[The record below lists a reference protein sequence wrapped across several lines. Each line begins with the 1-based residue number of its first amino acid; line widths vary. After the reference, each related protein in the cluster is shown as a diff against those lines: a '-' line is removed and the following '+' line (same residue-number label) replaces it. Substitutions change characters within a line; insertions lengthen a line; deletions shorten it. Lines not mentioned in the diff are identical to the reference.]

1 MSGRAPAGPGRPFK
15 DDKAS
20 QGGVARRDHPKGT
33 RPMITVQDILEIP
46 DLNLKLLAGGKSVSN
61 PVRWVHITE
70 VPDPTGWLKGGEL
83 LLTTGYGF
91 AGPEEQQ
98 VAQLKALIDHNLS
111 GLGFGTGFSFD
122 KVPDCL
128 VRVADEYSF
137 PLFEVPYH
145 VPFIAITEAVA
156 SKIVNEQYS
165 LLQRSLA
172 VHEKLT
178 KIVLEEKG
186 LDAILSTLSALVGC
200 SAVLFDFHGV
210 VLCEAAYRRRLGAE
224 LVADLWHSI
233 SDQRA
238 NRQNF
243 ALRMEGVGSGVQV
256 YPVVASHRIG
266 AFLAVVKDSGDFSDY
281 DRIILHHVVTVTAL
295 ELVKKKAVAETEKRL
310 AGDFFDELIAS
321 DLYEE
326 EIARRLAFFGLDPEA
341 EHLIVLVDIDG
352 FKAFVDGPGEREEAV
367 VQDVKERLHWAVDE
381 FMARRDMLF
390 VSASRSDSV
399 VILVQPGKGDG
410 HKVMAMAGELQQ
422 AIDEMLPEITVSIG
436 IGRPH
441 GSLIDLRQSYYEAH
455 YAIKIRKLKGGSGV
469 LASFDDLGSYG
480 LLLGLQDTL
489 SLEVFYD
496 SVLGKLR
503 EYDAQNSSD
512 LVNSLA
518 CFLEANGHWGDAA
531 EKLYVHRHT
540 LRYRMKRVEE
550 ITGRNLNLSQ
560 DRMEFWLALKAR
572 ELIDQS
578 KKGKGGREG

>member
-1 MSGRAPAGPGRPFK
+1 
-15 DDKAS
+15 
-20 QGGVARRDHPKGT
+20 
-33 RPMITVQDILEIP
+33 MISVQDILEIP
-46 DLNLKLLAGGKSVSN
+46 DLNLRLLAGSKSTSN

-70 VPDPTGWLKGGEL
+70 VPDPTKWLKGGEL

-91 AGPEEQQ
+91 LGSEEQQ
-98 VAQLKALIDHNLS
+98 VEQVKRLIDHHIS

-122 KVPDCL
+122 KVPPAL
-128 VRVADEYSF
+128 VKVAEEYGF

-210 VLCEAAYRRRLGAE
+210 VLCETAYRRRLGGE
-224 LVADLWHSI
+224 LIADLWRQI
-233 SDQRA
+233 SDRRA
-238 NRQNF
+238 SRQNF
-243 ALRMEGVGSGVQV
+243 ALSLEGVGSGVQV

-266 AFLAVVKDSGDFSDY
+266 AFLAVVKDSGDFSEY
-281 DRIILHHVVTVTAL
+281 DRIILHNVVTVTAL

-326 EIARRLAFFGLDPEA
+326 EIARRLAFFGLDPQSP
-341 EHLIVLVDIDG
+341 HLIVLVDIDG
-352 FKAFVDGPGEREEAV
+352 FRAFVDGPGEREAAA
-367 VQDVKERLHWAVDE
+367 VQDIKERLHWAVDE
-381 FMARRDMLF
+381 FMAKHEVLF
-390 VSASRSDSV
+390 ISASRSDSV
-399 VILVQPGKGDG
+399 VILVQPGALDTDA
-410 HKVMAMAGELQQ
+410 VLALAAELQA
-422 AIDEMLPEITVSIG
+422 AIDKMLPEITVSLG

-441 GSLIDLRQSYYEAH
+441 RQLVDLRQSYYEAS
-455 YAIKIRKLKGGSGV
+455 YAIRIRKLKGEPGV
-469 LASFDDLGSYG
+469 IATFADLGSYG

-496 SVLGKLR
+496 SVLGKLQ
-503 EYDAQNSSD
+503 EYDEQNSSD
-512 LVNSLA
+512 LVKSLA
-518 CFLEANGHWGDAA
+518 GFLEANGHWGDAA

-550 ITGRNLNLSQ
+550 ITGRDLDKSQ
-560 DRMEFWLALKAR
+560 DRMEFWLALKAK
-572 ELIDQS
+572 ELIDQA
-578 KKGKGGREG
+578 KRGKTVQ

>member
-1 MSGRAPAGPGRPFK
+1 
-15 DDKAS
+15 
-20 QGGVARRDHPKGT
+20 
-33 RPMITVQDILEIP
+33 MITVQDILEIP
-46 DLNLKLLAGGKSVSN
+46 DLNLRLLAGGKSTSN

-70 VPDPTGWLKGGEL
+70 VPDPTRWLRGGEL

-91 AGPEEQQ
+91 VGPEEQQ
-98 VAQLKALIDHNLS
+98 VAQLKQLIDHNIS
-111 GLGFGTGFSFD
+111 GLGFGTGFSFE
-122 KVPDCL
+122 KVPESL
-128 VRVADEYSF
+128 VRLAGEYSF

-186 LDAILSTLSALVGC
+186 LEAILSTLSALVGC

-210 VLCEAAYRRRLGAE
+210 VLCEAAYRRRLGGE
-224 LVADLWHSI
+224 LVADLWRQI
-233 SDQRA
+233 SDRRA
-238 NRQNF
+238 DRQDF
-243 ALRMEGVGSGVQV
+243 RLSVEGIGGGVQV

-341 EHLIVLVDIDG
+341 EHLIMLVDIDG
-352 FKAFVDGPGEREEAV
+352 ANSAGDGGERERAAML
-367 VQDVKERLHWAVDE
+367 DVKERLHWSVDE
-381 FMARRDMLF
+381 FMAKRDALF
-390 VSASRSDSV
+390 ISASRSDSV
-399 VILVQPGKGDG
+399 VVLVQPGKDDA
-410 HKVMAMAGELQQ
+410 HKVLALAGELKGTI
-422 AIDEMLPEITVSIG
+422 ARMLPEVSVSIG

-441 GSLIDLRQSYYEAH
+441 RPLVDLRQSYYEAH
-455 YAIKIRKLKGGSGV
+455 YAIKIRRLKGVDGV
-469 LASFDDLGSYG
+469 IASFDDLGSYG

-496 SVLGKLR
+496 SVLGKLQ
-503 EYDAQNSSD
+503 EYDQHNSSD
-512 LVNSLA
+512 LVKSLA

-550 ITGRNLNLSQ
+550 ITGRSLDDSQ
-560 DRMEFWLALKAR
+560 DRMEFWLALKAK

-578 KKGKGGREG
+578 RRGKSVPQA

>member
-1 MSGRAPAGPGRPFK
+1 
-15 DDKAS
+15 
-20 QGGVARRDHPKGT
+20 
-33 RPMITVQDILEIP
+33 MITVQDILEIP
-46 DLNLKLLAGGKSVSN
+46 ELDLRLLAGQKSTSN

-70 VPDPTGWLKGGEL
+70 VPDPTRWLKGGEL

-91 AGPEEQQ
+91 VGEEDTQ
-98 VAQLKALIDHNLS
+98 VAQLKRLIDHNIS

-122 KVPDCL
+122 KVPPVL
-128 VRVADEYSF
+128 IKVAEEYGF

-186 LDAILSTLSALVGC
+186 LEAILSTLSALVGC
-200 SAVLFDFHGV
+200 SAVLYDFHGV
-210 VLCEAAYRRRLGAE
+210 VLCEAANRRHLGAG
-224 LVADLWHSI
+224 LIADLWRRI
-233 SDQRA
+233 GERRA
-238 NRQNF
+238 DRQNF
-243 ALRMEGVGSGVQV
+243 ALTMDGVGSGVQV

-266 AFLAVVKDSGDFSDY
+266 AFLAAVKDSGDFSEY
-281 DRIILHHVVTVTAL
+281 DRIILHNVVTVTAL

-326 EIARRLAFFGLDPEA
+326 EIARRLAFFGLEPQSP
-341 EHLIVLVDIDG
+341 HLIVLVDIDG
-352 FKAFVDGPGEREEAV
+352 ADGDGAAGGRPAAAA
-367 VQDVKERLHWAVDE
+367 DVKERLHWTVDE
-381 FMARRDMLF
+381 FMAKRDVLCI
-390 VSASRSDSV
+390 SASRSGSV
-399 VILVQPGKGDG
+399 VALVQPGKMDARQ
-410 HKVMAMAGELQQ
+410 VLAMAGDLQTVM
-422 AIDEMLPEITVSIG
+422 AEMLPEISVSIG

-441 GSLIDLRQSYYEAH
+441 RQLIDLRQSYYEAS
-455 YAIKIRKLKGGSGV
+455 YAIKIRKLKGEPAV
-469 LASFDDLGSYG
+469 IASFDDLGSYG

-496 SVLGKLR
+496 SVLGKLH
-503 EYDAQNSSD
+503 EYDEQNSSD

-550 ITGRNLNLSQ
+550 ITGRDLNQSQ
-560 DRMEFWLALKAR
+560 DRMEFWLALMAK

-578 KKGKGGREG
+578 KKGKQAQT

>member
-1 MSGRAPAGPGRPFK
+1 
-15 DDKAS
+15 
-20 QGGVARRDHPKGT
+20 
-33 RPMITVQDILEIP
+33 MISVQDILEIP
-46 DLNLKLLAGGKSVSN
+46 DLNLRLLAGAKNTSN
-61 PVRWVHITE
+61 PVRWAHISE
-70 VPDPTGWLKGGEL
+70 VPNPTKWLKGGEL

-91 AGPEEQQ
+91 AAAEDKQ
-98 VAQLKALIDHNLS
+98 VELLKVLIDHNLS

-122 KVPDCL
+122 KVPPAL
-128 VRVADEYSF
+128 VRVAEEYGF

-186 LDAILSTLSALVGC
+186 LEAILSTLSALVGC

-210 VLCEAAYRRRLGAE
+210 VLCDASYRRQPGAE
-224 LVADLWHSI
+224 LIADLWRQI
-233 SDQRA
+233 SDRRA
-238 NRQNF
+238 DRQNF
-243 ALRMEGVGSGVQV
+243 ALSIDDVGSGVQV

-266 AFLAVVKDSGDFSDY
+266 AFLAVVKDSGDFSEY
-281 DRIILHHVVTVTAL
+281 DRIILHNVVTVTAL

-326 EIARRLAFFGLDPEA
+326 EIARRLTFFGLDAHAP
-341 EHLIVLVDIDG
+341 HLIVLVDIDG
-352 FKAFVDGPGEREEAV
+352 FTASADRPGGREKVAE
-367 VQDVKERLHWAVDE
+367 QDVKERLHWAVDE
-381 FMARRDMLF
+381 FMATHEMLF
-390 VSASRSDSV
+390 ISASRSDSV
-399 VILVQPGKGDG
+399 VVLVQPGSLGG
-410 HKVMAMAGELQQ
+410 PEMIGLATELQ
-422 AIDEMLPEITVSIG
+422 AAVNKLLPEISVSVG

-441 GSLIDLRQSYYEAH
+441 RQLVDLRQSYYEAS
-455 YAIKIRKLKGGSGV
+455 YAIKIRTLKGEPGV
-469 LASFDDLGSYG
+469 IASFDDLGSYG

-496 SVLGKLR
+496 SVLGRLQ
-503 EYDAQNSSD
+503 EYDEQNSSE
-512 LVNSLA
+512 LVKSLA

-531 EKLYVHRHT
+531 DRLYVHRHT

-550 ITGRNLNLSQ
+550 ITGRDLDQSQ
-560 DRMEFWLALKAR
+560 DRMEFWLALKAK
-572 ELIDQS
+572 ELIDQGR
-578 KKGKGGREG
+578 KGKNQ

>member
-1 MSGRAPAGPGRPFK
+1 
-15 DDKAS
+15 
-20 QGGVARRDHPKGT
+20 
-33 RPMITVQDILEIP
+33 MITVQDILEIP
-46 DLNLKLLAGGKSVSN
+46 DLNLRLLAGAKSTSN

-70 VPDPTGWLKGGEL
+70 VPDPTKWLKGGEL

-91 AGPEEQQ
+91 VGPEEQQ
-98 VAQLKALIDHNLS
+98 VASLQRLIDHNIS

-122 KVPDCL
+122 KVPPAL
-128 VRVADEYSF
+128 VKVAEEYGF

-186 LDAILSTLSALVGC
+186 LEAILSTLSALVGC

-210 VLCEAAYRRRLGAE
+210 VLCEAAYRRHLGGE
-224 LVADLWHSI
+224 LIADLWRQI
-233 SDQRA
+233 GDRRA

-243 ALRMEGVGSGVQV
+243 ALSVDGVGSGVQV

-266 AFLAVVKDSGDFSDY
+266 AFLAVVKDSGDFSEY
-281 DRIILHHVVTVTAL
+281 DRIILHNVVTVTAL

-326 EIARRLAFFGLDPEA
+326 EIARRLAFFGLDPQA
-341 EHLIVLVDIDG
+341 PHLIVLVD
-352 FKAFVDGPGEREEAV
+352 VDGGDGGGDGESANV
-367 VQDVKERLHWAVDE
+367 VAPDIKERLHWAVDE
-381 FMARRDMLF
+381 FMARRDALF
-390 VSASRSDSV
+390 ISASHADSV
-399 VILVQPGKGDG
+399 VILLQPGKLDT
-410 HKVMAMAGELQQ
+410 KAVLALAADLQASILQ
-422 AIDEMLPEITVSIG
+422 LLPEITASVG

-441 GSLIDLRQSYYEAH
+441 RQLIDLRQSYYEAS
-455 YAIKIRKLKGGSGV
+455 YAIKIRKLKGEPGV
-469 LASFDDLGSYG
+469 IASFDDLGSYG

-496 SVLGKLR
+496 SVLGKLQ
-503 EYDAQNSSD
+503 EYDEQNTSD
-512 LVNSLA
+512 LVKSLA

-531 EKLYVHRHT
+531 EKLFVHRHT

-550 ITGRNLNLSQ
+550 ITGRDLDQSQ
-560 DRMEFWLALKAR
+560 DRMEFWLALKAK

-578 KKGKGGREG
+578 TKGRTVQ

>member
-1 MSGRAPAGPGRPFK
+1 
-15 DDKAS
+15 
-20 QGGVARRDHPKGT
+20 
-33 RPMITVQDILEIP
+33 MITVQDILEIP
-46 DLNLKLLAGGKSVSN
+46 DLNLRLLAGAKSTSN

-70 VPDPTGWLKGGEL
+70 VPDPTKWLKGGEL
-83 LLTTGYGF
+83 LLTTGYGYV
-91 AGPEEQQ
+91 GPEEQQ
-98 VAQLKALIDHNLS
+98 VASLQRLIDHNIS

-122 KVPDCL
+122 KVPPAL
-128 VRVADEYSF
+128 VKVAEEYGF

-186 LDAILSTLSALVGC
+186 LEAILSTLSALVGC
-200 SAVLFDFHGV
+200 SAVLFDVHGV
-210 VLCEAAYRRRLGAE
+210 VLCEAAYRRHLGGE
-224 LVADLWHSI
+224 LIADLWRQI
-233 SDQRA
+233 GDRRA

-243 ALRMEGVGSGVQV
+243 ALSVDGVGSGVQV

-266 AFLAVVKDSGDFSDY
+266 AFLAVVKDSGDFSEY
-281 DRIILHHVVTVTAL
+281 DRIILHNVVTVTAL

-326 EIARRLAFFGLDPEA
+326 EIARRLAFFGLDPQA
-341 EHLIVLVDIDG
+341 PHLIVLVD
-352 FKAFVDGPGEREEAV
+352 VDGGDGEGEGANV
-367 VQDVKERLHWAVDE
+367 VAPDIKERLHWAVDE
-381 FMARRDMLF
+381 FMARRDVLF
-390 VSASRSDSV
+390 ISASHADSV
-399 VILVQPGKGDG
+399 VILLQPGKLDT
-410 HKVMAMAGELQQ
+410 KAVLALAAELQESILQ
-422 AIDEMLPEITVSIG
+422 LLPEITASVG

-441 GSLIDLRQSYYEAH
+441 RQLIDLRQSYYEAS
-455 YAIKIRKLKGGSGV
+455 YAIKIRKLKGEPGV
-469 LASFDDLGSYG
+469 IASFDDLGSYG

-496 SVLGKLR
+496 SVLGKLQA
-503 EYDAQNSSD
+503 YDEQNTSD
-512 LVNSLA
+512 LVKSLA

-550 ITGRNLNLSQ
+550 ITGRDLDQSQ
-560 DRMEFWLALKAR
+560 DRMEFWLALKAK

-578 KKGKGGREG
+578 TKGRTVQ

>member
-1 MSGRAPAGPGRPFK
+1 
-15 DDKAS
+15 
-20 QGGVARRDHPKGT
+20 
-33 RPMITVQDILEIP
+33 MITVQDILEIP
-46 DLNLKLLAGGKSVSN
+46 ELNLKLLAGGKSTSN

-70 VPDPTGWLKGGEL
+70 VPDPTKWLKGGEL

-91 AGPEEQQ
+91 VGTEEQQ
-98 VAQLKALIDHNLS
+98 VAQIKRLIDHNIS

-122 KVPDCL
+122 KVPPAI
-128 VRVADEYSF
+128 VKVAQEYDF

-186 LDAILSTLSALVGC
+186 LEAILSTLSALVGC

-210 VLCEAAYRRRLGAE
+210 VLCEAAYRRHLGAE
-224 LVADLWHSI
+224 LIADLWGMI
-233 SDQRA
+233 SDRRA
-238 NRQNF
+238 DRQNF
-243 ALRMEGVGSGVQV
+243 ALSMEGVGSGVQV

-266 AFLAVVKDSGDFSDY
+266 AFLAVVKDSGDFSEY
-281 DRIILHHVVTVTAL
+281 DRIILHNVVTVTAL

-326 EIARRLAFFGLDPEA
+326 EIARRLAFFGLDPQSP
-341 EHLIVLVDIDG
+341 HLIVLVDTDEQADG
-352 FKAFVDGPGEREEAV
+352 AEAA
-367 VQDVKERLHWAVDE
+367 QEVKERLHWTVDE
-381 FMARRDMLF
+381 FMARHDVLCI
-390 VSASRSDSV
+390 SASRSDSV
-399 VILVQPGKGDG
+399 VILVQPGKMD
-410 HKVMAMAGELQQ
+410 AREIIRLAGELQ
-422 AIDEMLPEITVSIG
+422 AVIGEMLPEVSVSVG

-441 GSLIDLRQSYYEAH
+441 RQLIDLRQSYYEAS
-455 YAIKIRKLKGGSGV
+455 YAIKIRKLKGEPRV
-469 LASFDDLGSYG
+469 IASFDDLGSYG

-496 SVLGKLR
+496 SVLGKLQ
-503 EYDAQNSSD
+503 EYDEQNSSD
-512 LVNSLA
+512 LVKSLA

-550 ITGRNLNLSQ
+550 ITGRDLNQSQ
-560 DRMEFWLALKAR
+560 DRMEFWLALKAK

-578 KKGKGGREG
+578 KKGKPATA

>member
-1 MSGRAPAGPGRPFK
+1 
-15 DDKAS
+15 
-20 QGGVARRDHPKGT
+20 
-33 RPMITVQDILEIP
+33 MITVQDILEIP
-46 DLNLKLLAGGKSVSN
+46 ELNLRLLAGHKSTSN

-70 VPDPTGWLKGGEL
+70 VPDPTKWLKGGEL
-83 LLTTGYGF
+83 LLTTGYSFVGS
-91 AGPEEQQ
+91 EEQQ
-98 VAQLKALIDHNLS
+98 VAQIKRLIDHNIS

-122 KVPDCL
+122 KVPPAI
-128 VRVADEYSF
+128 VAVAEEYGF

-145 VPFIAITEAVA
+145 VPFLAITEAVA

-186 LDAILSTLSALVGC
+186 LEAILSTLSALVGC

-210 VLCEAAYRRRLGAE
+210 VLCEAAYRRHLGAE
-224 LVADLWHSI
+224 LIADLWRMI
-233 SDQRA
+233 SDRRA
-238 NRQNF
+238 DRQNF
-243 ALRMEGVGSGVQV
+243 ALSMEGVGSGVQV

-266 AFLAVVKDSGDFSDY
+266 AFLAVVKDSGDFSEY
-281 DRIILHHVVTVTAL
+281 DRIILHNVVTVTAL

-326 EIARRLAFFGLDPEA
+326 EIARRLAFFGLEPQSP
-341 EHLIVLVDIDG
+341 HLIVLVDID
-352 FKAFVDGPGEREEAV
+352 AQEDEAAERTDAAAA
-367 VQDVKERLHWAVDE
+367 DVKERLHWTVDE
-381 FMARRDMLF
+381 FMARRDVLCI
-390 VSASRSDSV
+390 SASRSDSV
-399 VILVQPGKGDG
+399 VILVQPGKVD
-410 HKVMAMAGELQQ
+410 AREIIRLAGELQTV
-422 AIDEMLPEITVSIG
+422 ITEMLPEISVSVG

-441 GSLIDLRQSYYEAH
+441 RKLIDLRQSYYEAS
-455 YAIKIRKLKGGSGV
+455 YAIKIRKLKGEPRV
-469 LASFDDLGSYG
+469 IASFDDLGSYG

-496 SVLGKLR
+496 SVLGKLQD
-503 EYDAQNSSD
+503 YDEQNSSD
-512 LVNSLA
+512 LVKSLA

-550 ITGRNLNLSQ
+550 ITGRDLNQSQ
-560 DRMEFWLALKAR
+560 DRMEFWLALKAK

-578 KKGKGGREG
+578 KKGKPASA

>member
-1 MSGRAPAGPGRPFK
+1 
-15 DDKAS
+15 
-20 QGGVARRDHPKGT
+20 
-33 RPMITVQDILEIP
+33 MITVQDILEIP
-46 DLNLKLLAGGKSVSN
+46 ELDLRLLAGHKSTSN

-70 VPDPTGWLKGGEL
+70 VPDPTRWLKGGEL
-83 LLTTGYGF
+83 LLTTGYSFVGD
-91 AGPEEQQ
+91 EEQQ
-98 VAQLKALIDHNLS
+98 VAQIKRLIDHNIS

-122 KVPDCL
+122 KVPPAI
-128 VRVADEYSF
+128 VRVAQEYDF

-186 LDAILSTLSALVGC
+186 LEAILSTLSALVGC

-210 VLCEAAYRRRLGAE
+210 VLCEAAYRRHLGAE
-224 LVADLWHSI
+224 LVADLWRLI
-233 SDQRA
+233 GDRRA
-238 NRQNF
+238 DRQNF
-243 ALRMEGVGSGVQV
+243 ALSMDGVGSGVQV

-266 AFLAVVKDSGDFSDY
+266 AFLAAVKDSGDFSEY
-281 DRIILHHVVTVTAL
+281 DRIILHNVVTVTAL

-326 EIARRLAFFGLDPEA
+326 EIARRLAFFGLDPQSP
-341 EHLIVLVDIDG
+341 HLIVLVGLDDAPDG
-352 FKAFVDGPGEREEAV
+352 AGERSEAAAL
-367 VQDVKERLHWAVDE
+367 DVKERLHWAVDE
-381 FMARRDMLF
+381 FMARRDVLCI
-390 VSASRSDSV
+390 SASRSDSV
-399 VILVQPGKGDG
+399 VILVQPGKIDAHEIIGL
-410 HKVMAMAGELQQ
+410 AGELQTVI
-422 AIDEMLPEITVSIG
+422 AEMLPEISVSVG

-441 GSLIDLRQSYYEAH
+441 RQLIDLRQSYYEAS
-455 YAIKIRKLKGGSGV
+455 YAIKIRKLKGEPRV
-469 LASFDDLGSYG
+469 IASFDDLGSYG

-496 SVLGKLR
+496 SVLGKLQQ
-503 EYDAQNSSD
+503 YDEQNSSD
-512 LVNSLA
+512 LVKSLA

-550 ITGRNLNLSQ
+550 ITRRDLNQSQ
-560 DRMEFWLALKAR
+560 DRMEFWLALKAK

-578 KKGKGGREG
+578 KKGKPATA

>member
-1 MSGRAPAGPGRPFK
+1 MTS
-15 DDKAS
+15 
-20 QGGVARRDHPKGT
+20 
-33 RPMITVQDILEIP
+33 VQDILEIP
-46 DLNLKLLAGGKSVSN
+46 DLNLRLLAGSKSISN

-70 VPDPTGWLKGGEL
+70 VPDPTKWLKGGEL

-91 AGPEEQQ
+91 VGSEEQQ
-98 VAQLKALIDHNLS
+98 VEQVKRLIDHNIS

-122 KVPDCL
+122 KVPPAL
-128 VRVADEYSF
+128 VKVAEEYGF

-210 VLCEAAYRRRLGAE
+210 VLCETAYRRRLGGE
-224 LVADLWHSI
+224 LIADLWRQI
-233 SDQRA
+233 SDRRA
-238 NRQNF
+238 GRQNF
-243 ALRMEGVGSGVQV
+243 ALSLEGVGSGVQV

-266 AFLAVVKDSGDFSDY
+266 AFLAVVKDSGDFSEY
-281 DRIILHHVVTVTAL
+281 DRIILHNVVTVTAL

-326 EIARRLAFFGLDPEA
+326 EIARRLAFFGLDPQSP
-341 EHLIVLVDIDG
+341 HLIVLVDIDG
-352 FKAFVDGPGEREEAV
+352 FRAFMDGPGEREETT
-367 VQDVKERLHWAVDE
+367 VQDIKERLHWAVDE
-381 FMARRDMLF
+381 FMAKHEVLF
-390 VSASRSDSV
+390 ISASRSDSV
-399 VILVQPGKGDG
+399 VILVQPGALDTDA
-410 HKVMAMAGELQQ
+410 VLALAAELQA
-422 AIDEMLPEITVSIG
+422 AIDKMLPEITVSLG

-441 GSLIDLRQSYYEAH
+441 RQLVDLRQSYYEAS
-455 YAIKIRKLKGGSGV
+455 YAIRIRKLKGEPGV
-469 LASFDDLGSYG
+469 IATFADLGSYG

-489 SLEVFYD
+489 SLEVFHD
-496 SVLGKLR
+496 SVLGKLQ
-503 EYDAQNSSD
+503 EYDEQNSSD
-512 LVNSLA
+512 LVKSLS

-550 ITGRNLNLSQ
+550 ITGRDLDKSQ
-560 DRMEFWLALKAR
+560 DRMEFWLALKAK
-572 ELIDQS
+572 ELIDQA
-578 KKGKGGREG
+578 KRGKTVQ

>member
-1 MSGRAPAGPGRPFK
+1 
-15 DDKAS
+15 
-20 QGGVARRDHPKGT
+20 
-33 RPMITVQDILEIP
+33 MITVQDILEIP
-46 DLNLKLLAGGKSVSN
+46 DLNLRLLAGAKSTSN

-70 VPDPTGWLKGGEL
+70 VPDPTKWLKGGEL
-83 LLTTGYGF
+83 LLTTGYGYV
-91 AGPEEQQ
+91 GPEEQQ
-98 VAQLKALIDHNLS
+98 VASLQRLIDHNIS

-122 KVPDCL
+122 KVPPAL
-128 VRVADEYSF
+128 VKVAEEYGF

-186 LDAILSTLSALVGC
+186 LEAILSTLSALVGC

-210 VLCEAAYRRRLGAE
+210 VLCEAAYRRHLGGE
-224 LVADLWHSI
+224 LIADLWRQI
-233 SDQRA
+233 GDRRA

-243 ALRMEGVGSGVQV
+243 ALSVDGVGSGVQV

-266 AFLAVVKDSGDFSDY
+266 AFLAVVKDSGDFSEY
-281 DRIILHHVVTVTAL
+281 DRIILHNVVTVTAL

-326 EIARRLAFFGLDPEA
+326 EIARRLAFFGLDPQA
-341 EHLIVLVDIDG
+341 PHLIVLVD
-352 FKAFVDGPGEREEAV
+352 VDGGDGEGEGANV
-367 VQDVKERLHWAVDE
+367 VAPDIKERLHWAVDE
-381 FMARRDMLF
+381 FMARRDVLF
-390 VSASRSDSV
+390 ISASHADSV
-399 VILVQPGKGDG
+399 VILLQPGKLDT
-410 HKVMAMAGELQQ
+410 KAVLALAAELQESILQ
-422 AIDEMLPEITVSIG
+422 LLPEITASVG

-441 GSLIDLRQSYYEAH
+441 RQLIDLRQSYYEAS
-455 YAIKIRKLKGGSGV
+455 YAIKIRKLKGEPGV
-469 LASFDDLGSYG
+469 IASFDDLGSYG

-496 SVLGKLR
+496 SVLGKLQA
-503 EYDAQNSSD
+503 YDEQNTSD
-512 LVNSLA
+512 LVKSLA

-550 ITGRNLNLSQ
+550 ITGRDLDQSQ
-560 DRMEFWLALKAR
+560 DRMEFWLALKAK

-578 KKGKGGREG
+578 TKGRTVQ

>member
-1 MSGRAPAGPGRPFK
+1 
-15 DDKAS
+15 
-20 QGGVARRDHPKGT
+20 
-33 RPMITVQDILEIP
+33 MITVQDILEIP
-46 DLNLKLLAGGKSVSN
+46 ELNLRLLAGHKSTSN
-61 PVRWVHITE
+61 PVRWVHISE
-70 VPDPTGWLKGGEL
+70 VPDPTKWLKGGEL
-83 LLTTGYGF
+83 LLTTGYSFVGDE
-91 AGPEEQQ
+91 GQQ
-98 VAQLKALIDHNLS
+98 VAQIKRLIDHNIS

-122 KVPDCL
+122 KVPPAL
-128 VRVADEYSF
+128 VKVAEEYGF

-145 VPFIAITEAVA
+145 VPFLAITEAVA

-186 LDAILSTLSALVGC
+186 LEAILSTLSALVGC

-210 VLCEAAYRRRLGAE
+210 VLCEAAYRRHLGAE
-224 LVADLWHSI
+224 LVADLWRLI
-233 SDQRA
+233 GDRRA
-238 NRQNF
+238 DRQNF
-243 ALRMEGVGSGVQV
+243 ALSMDGVGSGVQV

-266 AFLAVVKDSGDFSDY
+266 AFLAAVKDSGDFSEY
-281 DRIILHHVVTVTAL
+281 DRIILHNVVTVTAL

-326 EIARRLAFFGLDPEA
+326 EIARRLAFFGLDPQSP
-341 EHLIVLVDIDG
+341 HLIVLVGIDDAPEG
-352 FKAFVDGPGEREEAV
+352 AADERSEAAAL
-367 VQDVKERLHWAVDE
+367 DVKERLHWAVDE
-381 FMARRDMLF
+381 FMARRDVLCI
-390 VSASRSDSV
+390 SASRSDSV
-399 VILVQPGKGDG
+399 VVLVQPGKIDAREIIGL
-410 HKVMAMAGELQQ
+410 AGELQ
-422 AIDEMLPEITVSIG
+422 AVIAEMLPEISVSVG

-441 GSLIDLRQSYYEAH
+441 RQLIDLRQSYYEAS
-455 YAIKIRKLKGGSGV
+455 YAIKIRKLKGEPRV
-469 LASFDDLGSYG
+469 IASFDDLGSYG

-496 SVLGKLR
+496 SVLGKLQ
-503 EYDAQNSSD
+503 EYDEQNSSD
-512 LVNSLA
+512 LVKSLA

-550 ITGRNLNLSQ
+550 ITGRDLNQSQ
-560 DRMEFWLALKAR
+560 DRMEFWLALKAK

-578 KKGKGGREG
+578 KRGKPASA

>member
-1 MSGRAPAGPGRPFK
+1 
-15 DDKAS
+15 
-20 QGGVARRDHPKGT
+20 
-33 RPMITVQDILEIP
+33 MISVQDILEIP
-46 DLNLKLLAGGKSVSN
+46 DLNLRLLAGGKSTSN

-70 VPDPTGWLKGGEL
+70 VPDPTKWLKGGEL

-91 AGPEEQQ
+91 VGSEDKQ
-98 VAQLKALIDHNLS
+98 VDQLKRLIDHNIS

-122 KVPDCL
+122 KVPPAL

-186 LDAILSTLSALVGC
+186 LEAILSTLSALVGC

-210 VLCEAAYRRRLGAE
+210 VLCEAVYRRHLGGE
-224 LVADLWHSI
+224 LVAELWKQI
-233 SDQRA
+233 GDRRA
-238 NRQNF
+238 DRQNF
-243 ALRMEGVGSGVQV
+243 ALSLEGIASGVQV

-326 EIARRLAFFGLDPEA
+326 EIARRLAFFGLDPKVP
-341 EHLIVLVDIDG
+341 HLIVLVDIDG
-352 FKAFVDGPGEREEAV
+352 AESTEARGEREEAAA
-367 VQDVKERLHWAVDE
+367 QDIKERLHWAVDE
-381 FMARRDMLF
+381 FMARREALF
-390 VSASRSDSV
+390 ISASRSDSV
-399 VILVQPGKGDG
+399 VILMQPGKGDG
-410 HKVMAMAGELQQ
+410 DEVIGLAGQLQQ
-422 AIDEMLPEITVSIG
+422 AISQLLPEISVSVG

-441 GSLIDLRQSYYEAH
+441 RSLIDLRQSFYEAS
-455 YAIKIRKLKGGSGV
+455 YAIKIRKLKGGDGV
-469 LASFDDLGSYG
+469 IASFDDLGSYG

-496 SVLGKLR
+496 SVLGRLQ
-503 EYDAQNSSD
+503 EYDEQNSSD
-512 LVNSLA
+512 LVKSLA

-550 ITGRNLNLSQ
+550 ITGRDLNQSQ
-560 DRMEFWLALKAR
+560 DRMEFWLALKAK

-578 KKGKGGREG
+578 KRGKPASQ